1 MPETKFKFPKSM
13 GACADMLFVLRE
25 ERLAAEKAAAVIAA
39 KETALKEY
47 IINNL
52 PKSDTGSQGK
62 THRVSV
68 VTKIVPQVEDWE
80 KVYTYITKTKNIQLL
95 QRRLSDA
102 AVEEIWESGKKVPGV
117 GTFNVVK
124 ISLTKI

>member
-1 MPETKFKFPKSM
+1 M
-13 GACADMLFVLRE
+13 
-25 ERLAAEKAAAVIAA
+25 IAA

-80 KVYTYITKTKNIQLL
+80 KVYTYITKTKNFQLL

>member
-80 KVYTYITKTKNIQLL
+80 KVYTYITKTKNFQLL